1 MSEELN
7 PRDRDSDNGGGSD
20 ESDRRPPVG
29 AVPGTLVED
38 EDAFPTVIR
47 LFDFGPDHSEEHV
60 ITDLGELE
68 PYLNKGSVTWI
79 DVSGF
84 RDLAMLQ
91 SLAERLGLHRLVLA
105 DAVNVPQ
112 RSKTEAYPD
121 YLLFITQ
128 QPYIDEEDEEVHNE
142 QVSIVVAHDF
152 VLSFQE
158 IPTDDCFEPV
168 RDRIRNRRGLIRSKG
183 GGYLGYALVDVLT
196 DEVFPLL
203 DDLEDQLEALERK
216 ILDGELDVLTEL
228 YVLKHACMDVRRAI
242 DMHRDAVNSL
252 LRLEAGYIPEDVKP
266 FLRDAHDHCVSQ
278 TGMAQTLQDFAV
290 SLRELVSSTQANRL
304 NDVMRVL
311 TIVATI
317 FIPLS
322 FFAGVYGMNFDTSQ
336 PGNMPELAM
345 PYGYWIFWGFMA
357 SLVASMLVWFRVRKW
372 I

>member
-7 PRDRDSDNGGGSD
+7 PQDRDSDNGGSD

-29 AVPGTLVED
+29 AVPGTLVPD

-47 LFDFGPDHSEEHV
+47 LLDYGPDHVEERELH
-60 ITDLGELE
+60 DLDALE
-68 PYLNKGSVTWI
+68 PYLNKDSVTWV
-79 DVSGF
+79 DVAGF
-84 RDLAMLQ
+84 RDLALLER
-91 SLAERLGLHRLVLA
+91 LAQRLGLHRLVLA
-105 DAVNVPQ
+105 DVVNVPQ

-128 QPYIDEEDEEVHNE
+128 QPFIDEEDEEVHNE
-142 QVSIVVAHDF
+142 QVSIIVAHNF

-158 IPTDDCFEPV
+158 IPSDDCFGPV
-168 RDRIRNRRGLIRSKG
+168 RDRIRNKRGLIRSKG

-203 DDLEDQLEALERK
+203 DDLEDQLEDMEKK
-216 ILDGELDVLTEL
+216 ILSGELDVLTEL
-228 YVLKHACMDVRRAI
+228 YVLKHACMDMRRAI

-252 LRLEAGYIPEDVKP
+252 LRLEAGYLPDDVKP

-278 TGMAQTLQDFAV
+278 ANMVQSLQDFAV
-290 SLRELVSSTQANRL
+290 SLRELVSSTQASRL
-304 NDVMRVL
+304 NDVMKVL

-336 PGNMPELAM
+336 PGNMPELSM
-345 PYGYWIFWGFMA
+345 PYGYWIFWGCMA
-357 SLVASMLVWFRVRKW
+357 SLVTVMLVWFRIRKW
-372 I
+372 L